1 MAKIDGLKEEIGW
14 LKLFFGA
21 LVAID
26 ASLIGWLAEH
36 YATASRSLVI
46 MAVVGTTV
54 DSFAVA
60 RVNQLAYHRIEQL
73 EGA

>member
-14 LKLFFGA
+14 LKLVFGT

-36 YATASRSLVI
+36 HATTSRSLLI
-46 MAVVGTTV
+46 IAVVGITV

-73 EGA
+73 EDA